1 LALQPDYNDA
11 MPGTWQLP
19 KEARLTAFAIGAQL
33 AVRAGLSAGLSV
45 GIATALHMAHPL
57 YAVIAAIIVTDL
69 SPSRSRHLGLHRIV
83 ATVIGSICGGL
94 CISLLPSASWAVGLG
109 VAVAMLSAEV
119 LQGPDG
125 VRIAAFVFTII
136 VVDHSDQVWPFVMD
150 RFIET
155 ILGIAVAWSV
165 SHVPKLMRLDDAKP
179 DEAKPQDSPGG

>member
-1 LALQPDYNDA
+1 
-11 MPGTWQLP
+11 M
-19 KEARLTAFAIGAQL
+19 GAQL
-33 AVRAGLSAGLSV
+33 AMRAGLAAGLSL
-45 GIATALHMAHPL
+45 GLAKALHMAHPL

-94 CISLLPSASWAVGLG
+94 CISLLPSAAWAVGLG
-109 VAVAMLSAEV
+109 VAVAMLCAEV
-119 LQGPDG
+119 LQGTDG

-136 VVDHSDQVWPFVMD
+136 VVDQRDHVWPFVVD

-165 SHVPKLMRLDDAKP
+165 SHIPKLMRLDDAKP
-179 DEAKPQDSPGG
+179 GDAKQPDSTG